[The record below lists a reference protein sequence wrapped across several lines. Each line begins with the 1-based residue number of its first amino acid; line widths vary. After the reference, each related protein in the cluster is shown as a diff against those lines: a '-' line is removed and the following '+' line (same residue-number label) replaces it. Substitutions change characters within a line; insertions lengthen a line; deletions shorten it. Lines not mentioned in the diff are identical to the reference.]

1 MLTWMLSDGILH
13 AFPYNS
19 LDWVDWEDDVIRN
32 LSKLP
37 NAPARL
43 ENLCNGLNCRPPWLR
58 DEENF
63 VIFKPLKQP

>member
-19 LDWVDWEDDVIRN
+19 LDWVDLEDDVIRN

-37 NAPARL
+37 NAPAKA
-43 ENLCNGLNCRPPWLR
+43 G
-58 DEENF
+58 NF
-63 VIFKPLKQP
+63 M

>member
-19 LDWVDWEDDVIRN
+19 LDWEDDVIRN

-37 NAPARL
+37 NARLRL
-43 ENLCNGLNCRPPWLR
+43 ENLCSGLNCRPPWLG
-58 DEENF
+58 DEEIF